1 MSAQRLEP
9 MTGCGIL
16 GTLKCIAGMPH
27 TLPLIHGPLSCSSG
41 HRLAMLYAEVE
52 PLLPTTNVT
61 DPDIVLGTLDRLR
74 AALDEAWKC
83 YHPSLLVLIL
93 TCATSMAGED
103 YSGLLEEYE
112 TATGAKA
119 ILVDGGALAGDELT
133 APYEVYRL
141 LREKW
146 GLTDGTGK
154 DLVLEGLART
164 DYGFSF
170 EYPALKELVERST
183 GRRVLPGLFAGLDLT
198 QEDQRQAYCQ
208 AQKYELGLLWRNPRQ
223 PIPAPYGLEGTR
235 AFLTALCGEAGLT
248 EAGEAEY
255 RQAAD
260 RLAPLTQRLRE
271 RALPVAIEGAGWSSY
286 GLARFL
292 TRELGCRV
300 LLSVDQADPQLP
312 WEDVCQD
319 FYEDVGR
326 FELVELMEDFGARV
340 VFGSSNVQSDG
351 KWAYYPFFQPVWRTA
366 AHQTPLMGY
375 AGAEFIA
382 RELLANME
390 GER

>member
-112 TATGAKA
+112 AATGAKA

-141 LREKW
+141 PRE
-146 GLTDGTGK
+146 
-154 DLVLEGLART
+154 
-164 DYGFSF
+164 
-170 EYPALKELVERST
+170 
-183 GRRVLPGLFAGLDLT
+183 
-198 QEDQRQAYCQ
+198 
-208 AQKYELGLLWRNPRQ
+208 
-223 PIPAPYGLEGTR
+223 
-235 AFLTALCGEAGLT
+235 
-248 EAGEAEY
+248 
-255 RQAAD
+255 
-260 RLAPLTQRLRE
+260 
-271 RALPVAIEGAGWSSY
+271 
-286 GLARFL
+286 
-292 TRELGCRV
+292 
-300 LLSVDQADPQLP
+300 
-312 WEDVCQD
+312 
-319 FYEDVGR
+319 
-326 FELVELMEDFGARV
+326 
-340 VFGSSNVQSDG
+340 
-351 KWAYYPFFQPVWRTA
+351 
-366 AHQTPLMGY
+366 
-375 AGAEFIA
+375 
-382 RELLANME
+382 
-390 GER
+390 